1 MRKTLCA
8 AGAAMMLFSA
18 QGSAATPEN
27 YVVQTTGDL
36 VKLCSVNEGHDLYR
50 SARGFCLGFL
60 EGAWE
65 YHQALTAGASFTALA
80 CPGPDVTRDQAA
92 DVFVAWAEKNP
103 QALNREKPVHG
114 VMRAI
119 IDKWPCPKQ

>member
-1 MRKTLCA
+1 MREKLFAT
-8 AGAAMMLFSA
+8 GAAIMLFSA
-18 QGSAATPEN
+18 QVSAATPEN

-36 VKLCSVNEGHDLYR
+36 VKLCSVNESHDLYR

-80 CPGPDVTRDQAA
+80 CPGPEVTRDQAA
-92 DVFVAWAEKNP
+92 DVFVAWAEDNP
-103 QALNREKPVHG
+103 QELKQENPVNG

-119 IDKWPCPKQ
+119 SEKWPCPQ

>member
-1 MRKTLCA
+1 MT
-8 AGAAMMLFSA
+8 LFSA

-36 VKLCSVNEGHDLYR
+36 VKLCSVKEGHDLYR

-92 DVFVAWAEKNP
+92 DVFVAWAKRNP
-103 QALNREKPVHG
+103 QELNREKAVNG

>member
-1 MRKTLCA
+1 MRKTLFA
-8 AGAAMMLFSA
+8 VGAAMILFST

-27 YVVQTTGDL
+27 FVVDKTADL
-36 VKLCSVNEGHDLYR
+36 VKLCSVKKGDDLYW

-80 CPGPDVTRDQAA
+80 CPGPNVTRDQAA
-92 DVFVAWAEKNP
+92 DVFVAWAKRNP
-103 QALNREKPVHG
+103 RELNREKAVDG

-119 IDKWPCPKQ
+119 IEKWPCPN

>member
-1 MRKTLCA
+1 MRKTLFA
-8 AGAAMMLFSA
+8 VGAAMILFST

-27 YVVQTTGDL
+27 FVVKTAQDL
-36 VKLCSVNEGHDLYR
+36 VKLCSVKEGNELYW

-60 EGAWE
+60 EGAWS
-65 YHQALTAGASFTALA
+65 YHQALTARASFAALA

-92 DVFVAWAEKNP
+92 DAFVIWAKRNP
-103 QALNREKPVHG
+103 QELDREKAVNA

-119 IDKWPCPKQ
+119 IDKWPCPKV